1 MPRRRKAR
9 SRAPPPPPPPP
20 RRNNTACLCVRPSV
34 DGHTSCRLC
43 AKHDARFRRRN
54 AERSFVTKR
63 LPVYSVPR
71 AEDNSAE
78 DNSADVQVIGDV
90 GAAVSIKAANWS
102 LGERQIICLARCE

>member
-9 SRAPPPPPPPP
+9 SRAPPP
-20 RRNNTACLCVRPSV
+20 RRNNTACPCTRASV
-34 DGHTSCRLC
+34 DGHKSCRLC

-71 AEDNSAE
+71 AEG
-78 DNSADVQVIGDV
+78 NSADDNPNSGTTC
-90 GAAVSIKAANWS
+90 
-102 LGERQIICLARCE
+102 R